1 MLVSVTRNPDE
12 ETEEQFV
19 TTHDR
24 FLELDEVTKDKLADV
39 KTAEKIQNIGK
50 INNLDL
56 IQTSDIARAIRKYYF
71 GELKKENIAFD
82 ISKSSGVSMEQA
94 TAIAS
99 AVVSQIIGDTSF
111 EDRLEKITLQ
121 AALKKYEKLGEQH
134 LSGNPIKL
142 KIFESPVRPSI
153 KNWISDYYE
162 NVDARKHDSIERGNY
177 LFHSENAR
185 RLTTGERQ
193 KVGTVL
199 KALDEDG
206 IVMVDPQRQEVVFG
220 AGESPVQTAL
230 ASNSGGN
237 YQAPRM
243 ENRAMPLAG
252 KNESMSFSSPHK
264 FPSESNRPNPF
275 TAAPRQNQRASNNVV
290 DLRDQA

>member
-1 MLVSVTRNPDE
+1 MNMVYSRFNFSEDFTLLEYTLPMLVSVTRNPKE
-12 ETEEQFV
+12 ETKEQYIIN
-19 TTHDR
+19 HDR
-24 FLELDEVTKDKLADV
+24 FLELDEMTKDKLADV

-71 GELKKENIAFD
+71 GELKKENIAFE
-82 ISKSSGVSMEQA
+82 ISKASGVSMEQA
-94 TAIAS
+94 TAIMN

-111 EDRLEKITLQ
+111 EDRLEKMTLTL
-121 AALKKYEKLGEQH
+121 ALKKYEKLGEQY

-193 KVGTVL
+193 KVGTML
-199 KALDEDG
+199 RALDEDSL
-206 IVMVDPQRQEVVFG
+206 VAVDPNRQELIFDSQ
-220 AGESPVQTAL
+220 E
-230 ASNSGGN
+230 
-237 YQAPRM
+237 
-243 ENRAMPLAG
+243 
-252 KNESMSFSSPHK
+252 FSSTHK
-264 FPSESNRPNPF
+264 FPSEMNR
-275 TAAPRQNQRASNNVV
+275 VV
-290 DLRDQA
+290 PVSPKPSQARVGGNIVNLREQV